1 MSEVFARLY
10 RRWQPGAIGDVD
22 AYLRRAVVN
31 EIGGEFRRRA
41 RRGRRTIPPTG
52 TTATSTE
59 DAVTERDRMWE
70 AMLRLPPRQRAVL
83 VLRYFDDASEA
94 RVAEILEVPLG
105 TVKST
110 TARGL
115 DGLRRILEGDRRWRL
130 SSSIASATAWPRR
143 RSGSRRP
150 PICGSGSTSGWPPTT
165 AAEGAG
171 DWLRP
176 RLRPWWW

>member
-1 MSEVFARLY
+1 MRPVQLESSGSQDAPTHDDDFEDVFRTHHDRLVRLAGLLCGNATVAEDAVAEVFARLY
-10 RRWQPGAIGDVD
+10 RRWQPGTIEDVD

-41 RRGRRTIPPTG
+41 RRGRRVIPPNV
-52 TTATSTE
+52 TTATSAE

-70 AMLRLPPRQRAVL
+70 AMLRLPARQRAVL

-94 RVAEILEVPLG
+94 RVAAILEVPLG

-115 DGLRRILEGDRRWRL
+115 DGLRHILEGNDD
-130 SSSIASATAWPRR
+130 
-143 RSGSRRP
+143 
-150 PICGSGSTSGWPPTT
+150 
-165 AAEGAG
+165 G
-171 DWLRP
+171 D
-176 RLRPWWW
+176 